1 MADHNPTK
9 KKANWFLMTLES
21 YKYTYLA
28 GDFIQLDLTL
38 DDSHSSS
45 IVSNLSG
52 HYEPET
58 LKLEGIAI
66 SNQNLEFRN
75 SVIWILTDDSAGALE
90 YIALHGAHVM
100 TQSKPRD
107 ATKAAVR
114 STAMSSFEGILDSDE
129 IHHWWTG
136 PPGQKTYNYKY
147 AFYVNQDVDPAL
159 RMYTHRERGVGFLQ
173 NACAFIKRRGR
184 VNVYES
190 NYSSTY
196 ITPMTNPYKI
206 GIYSDIG
213 EGGSLIVENSN
224 KSDLLDDLD
233 NADITAV
240 TETQLFPI

>member
-1 MADHNPTK
+1 
-9 KKANWFLMTLES
+9 MTLES
-21 YKYTYLA
+21 FKYTYLA

-38 DDSHSSS
+38 DDSHASS

-66 SNQNLEFRN
+66 SNQDLEFRT
-75 SVIWILTDDSAGALE
+75 SKIWVLTDDTSGSLE

-107 ATKAAVR
+107 ATKAAAR
-114 STAMSSFEGILDSDE
+114 AAAMSSFEGILDSDE

-136 PPGQKTYNYKY
+136 PPGAKTYNYKY
-147 AFYVNQDVDPAL
+147 SFYVNQDVDPAF
-159 RMYTHRERGVGFLQ
+159 RIYTHRERGTGFLQ

-190 NYSSTY
+190 SYSSTY
-196 ITPMTNPYKI
+196 ISPMTNPYKI